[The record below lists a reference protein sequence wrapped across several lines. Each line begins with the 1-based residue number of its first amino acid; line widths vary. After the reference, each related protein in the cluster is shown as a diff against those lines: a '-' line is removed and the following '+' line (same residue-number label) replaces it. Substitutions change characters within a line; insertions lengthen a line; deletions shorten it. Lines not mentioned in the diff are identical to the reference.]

1 MFPAVEAQQ
10 EAGFDS
16 LLAKKR
22 LKTYYSSIMRVI
34 YHFDIVPLGTD
45 H

>member
-1 MFPAVEAQQ
+1 MFLAVEAQK
-10 EAGFDS
+10 EDRFES

-22 LKTYYSSIMRVI
+22 LKTYYSSIMRII
-34 YHFDIVPLGTD
+34 YQFVIVPLGTD